1 LRKNFSKPALVK
13 AILLTAA
20 FVVSTL
26 NAAQT
31 APVIVQIDLDGVVQ
45 AVSADY
51 VVRGINYANQT
62 GASAILLELSTPGGL
77 GDSMRDIVSAVMN
90 SRVPVITYVYPTG
103 SRAASAGFFILL
115 SGDIAVM
122 APGTNTGA
130 AHPVMIGGT
139 GGGKTEEAKILN
151 DAAAFMRSIADTRKR
166 NEKMAEDGVRQSIS
180 LTDQEALKNN
190 LINAVANSPQDI
202 FKAFDGKT
210 IKRSDGSQMVLRLA
224 GARIVHYQM
233 PWFKRVLSWVSDPNI
248 AFILGAIGVLGLYVE
263 FTHPGG
269 VLPGVAGAIAL
280 VLSLFGF
287 HLMPINYAGVA
298 LILIGLALF
307 GLEAAYASHGILAT
321 GGIAAL
327 VFGSMIL
334 INSPWPGARISLTTV
349 LGVALPLAVITVVL
363 TRFAWRAMRSK
374 AITGGEGLV
383 DSIGV
388 ARTDLNPEGKV
399 LVHGELWDA
408 RAEQHV
414 PPGGRVRVRKV
425 EGLTLHVEPAEESR

>member
-1 LRKNFSKPALVK
+1 MSAKFFKQ
-13 AILLTAA
+13 AIIQAVLLTGA
-20 FVVSTL
+20 FVLTPLYS
-26 NAAQT
+26 APP
-31 APVIVQIDLDGVVQ
+31 APVVVQIRLEGVVQ

-51 VVRGINYANQT
+51 VVHGIEYANRN

-90 SRVPVITYVYPTG
+90 SRVPVITYVYPSG

-130 AHPVMIGGT
+130 AHPVMMGGMKA
-139 GGGKTEEAKILN
+139 GKTEETKILN
-151 DAAAFMRSIADTRKR
+151 DAAAFMRSIADTRGR
-166 NEKMAEDGVRQSIS
+166 NEKMAEDGVRESIS
-180 LTDQEALKNN
+180 LTAQEALKDN
-190 LINAVANSPQDI
+190 LINAIANDPQEI
-202 FKAFDGKT
+202 FKQFDGKT
-210 IKRSDGSQMVLRLA
+210 IKRSNGSETVLNLA
-224 GARIVHYQM
+224 GGRIVPYQM
-233 PWFKRVLSWVSDPNI
+233 PWFKEVLSWVANPNI

-269 VLPGVAGAIAL
+269 VLPGVVGAISL

-307 GLEAAYASHGILAT
+307 GLEATYTSHGILAV
-321 GGIAAL
+321 GGIAAI

-334 INSPWPGARISLTTV
+334 INSPWPGTRIYLTTV
-349 LGVALPLAVITVVL
+349 LAVVVPLSVITVVL
-363 TRFAWRAMRSK
+363 MRFAWKATKSK
-374 AITGGEGLV
+374 AVTGEEGFV
-383 DSIGV
+383 NSIGV
-388 ARTDLNPEGKV
+388 ARTDMNPGGKV

-408 RAEQHV
+408 RAQQHL
-414 PPGGRVRVRKV
+414 PPGSRVRIRKV
-425 EGLTLHVEPAEESR
+425 EGLTLLVEPEEESR

>member
-1 LRKNFSKPALVK
+1 MRTKLFKYGLTQSVLLMGVFALTP
-13 AILLTAA
+13 LY
-20 FVVSTL
+20 
-26 NAAQT
+26 AAQSP
-31 APVIVQIDLDGVVQ
+31 PVVVQIDLDGVVQ

-51 VVRGINYANQT
+51 VVRGITYANQT

-77 GDSMRDIVSAVMN
+77 GDSMREIIRAVMN
-90 SRVPVITYVYPTG
+90 SRVPVITYVYPSG

-115 SGDIAVM
+115 AGDIAVM

-130 AHPVMIGGT
+130 AHPVMIGGL
-139 GGGKTEEAKILN
+139 GVGKTEETKVLN
-151 DAAAFMRSIADTRKR
+151 DSAAFIRSIADTRGR

-190 LINAVANSPQDI
+190 LINAIANSPEDI
-202 FKAFDGKT
+202 FKEFDGKT
-210 IKRSDGSQMVLRLA
+210 IKRSDGSETVLKLA
-224 GARIVHYQM
+224 GARIVPYQM
-233 PWFKRVLSWVSDPNI
+233 PWFKRILSWVANPNI
-248 AFILGAIGVLGLYVE
+248 AFILGAIGVLGLYIE

-269 VLPGVAGAIAL
+269 ILPGVAGAIAL

-307 GLEAAYASHGILAT
+307 GLEAAYTSHGILAA
-321 GGIAAL
+321 GGIAAMI
-327 VFGSMIL
+327 FGSMIL
-334 INSPWPGARISLTTV
+334 INSPWPGTRIYITTV
-349 LGVALPLAVITVVL
+349 LSVVVPLAVITVVL
-363 TRFAWRAMRSK
+363 MRFAWKATRSK
-374 AITGGEGLV
+374 AVTGEEGLV
-383 DSIGV
+383 NSIGV

-408 RAEQHV
+408 RAEQHI

-425 EGLTLHVEPAEESR
+425 EGFTLHVEPVEESR

>member
-1 LRKNFSKPALVK
+1 MRKKLSQPVLLT
-13 AILLTAA
+13 AILLTGFRAA
-20 FVVSTL
+20 STL
-26 NAAQT
+26 PAAQSP
-31 APVIVQIDLDGVVQ
+31 PVVVQIDLDGVVQ

-51 VVRGINYANQT
+51 VVRGIKYANET

-90 SRVPVITYVYPTG
+90 SRVPVITYVYPSG

-130 AHPVMIGGT
+130 AHPVMIGGMNA
-139 GGGKTEEAKILN
+139 GKTEEAKILN
-151 DAAAFMRSIADTRKR
+151 DASAFIRSIADTRGR
-166 NEKMAEDGVRQSIS
+166 NDKMAEDGVRQSIS

-202 FKAFDGKT
+202 FKQFDGKT
-210 IKRSDGSQMVLRLA
+210 ITRSDRSQTVLRLS
-224 GARIVHYQM
+224 GARIVHYRM
-233 PWFKRVLSWVSDPNI
+233 PWFKRVLSWVADPNI

-280 VLSLFGF
+280 VLALFGF
-287 HLMPINYAGVA
+287 HVMPINYAGVA
-298 LILIGLALF
+298 LLLIGLALF
-307 GLEAAYASHGILAT
+307 GLEAAYTSHGILAA
-321 GGIAAL
+321 GGIAAM

-334 INSPWPGARISLTTV
+334 INSPWPGTRIYLTTT
-349 LGVALPLAVITVVL
+349 LGVVLPLAAITIVL
-363 TRFAWRAMRSK
+363 TRFAWKAMRSK
-374 AITGGEGLV
+374 AVTGEEGLV
-383 DSIGV
+383 NSIGV
-388 ARTDLNPEGKV
+388 VRADLNPKGKV

-408 RAEQHV
+408 RAEQHI

-425 EGLTLHVEPAEESR
+425 EGLTLYVEPAEESR